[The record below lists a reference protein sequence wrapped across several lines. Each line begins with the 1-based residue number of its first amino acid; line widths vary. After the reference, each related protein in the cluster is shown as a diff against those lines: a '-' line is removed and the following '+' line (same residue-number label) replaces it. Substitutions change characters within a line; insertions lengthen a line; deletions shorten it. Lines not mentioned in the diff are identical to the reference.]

1 MQIISIHGIPFFA
14 NSTSR
19 VAKVLW
25 GILLLIVSAAI
36 LQHVYIHINKYL
48 QYPKQVYTDIGIDK
62 PPYVSICKKLR
73 LSDLEGT
80 TDFSSKISEYENFL
94 SNFDEINKDVI
105 MVIEE
110 QGLKKLENSGTA
122 KFLESIKEDYFQTE
136 AAILVNLGYSG
147 VNLNQNDPPKLIAKC
162 KINGK
167 PCQKELFRKVT
178 STTGLDQCYTANLT
192 SSKVY
197 LELSLSVD
205 KGAAALESL
214 DLKTS
219 PIEELKDVFL
229 IVHRD
234 NLISPGSLL
243 HNKKPLIPGYVNFL
257 TTKVGGEIFRHKP
270 NAPVTA
276 ICSKKDPMIRHL
288 AWSMD
293 SINGGA
299 ICFQMPDICLVCMT
313 SLVTIEYNG
322 WEFYLNSGKS

>member
-1 MQIISIHGIPFFA
+1 MAEIFFFILQIISIHGVPFFA

-25 GILLLIVSAAI
+25 GILLFIVTAAI
-36 LQHVYIHINKYL
+36 LQHVYIHISKYL
-48 QYPKQVYTDIGIDK
+48 QYPKLVHTGIGIDK
-62 PPYVSICKKLR
+62 PPHVTICEKFR

-80 TDFSSKISEYENFL
+80 TDFSSKTSEYENFL
-94 SNFDEINKDVI
+94 SDFDEINKDVI

-136 AAILVNLGYSG
+136 AAILVNLGHSEF
-147 VNLNQNDPPKLIAKC
+147 NLKKDDPPKLITRC

-178 STTGLDQCYTANLT
+178 SNLGLDQCYTANLT

-205 KGAAALESL
+205 GGAAALESL

-243 HNKKPLIPGYVNFL
+243 YNKKPLIPGYVNFL
-257 TTKVGGEIFRHKP
+257 TTKVCGE
-270 NAPVTA
+270 NVST
-276 ICSKKDPMIRHL
+276 
-288 AWSMD
+288 
-293 SINGGA
+293 
-299 ICFQMPDICLVCMT
+299 
-313 SLVTIEYNG
+313 
-322 WEFYLNSGKS
+322 